1 MAASLRAELKKH
13 QREAAIKATQKDAHV
28 QCTVLVEI
36 NFSSAS
42 GVMCGLGTLRKSGSE
57 SECT

>member
-42 GVMCGLGTLRKSGSE
+42 GV
-57 SECT
+57 